1 MISGVVTAAFAL
13 CAAAVLALGVNF
25 FAPLVLPEALRVA
38 IAVHGA
44 NTLLCSFFI
53 ARIAGALSRS
63 GAFEVLVDDGAS
75 RTVLF
80 SKLKEGRLPTAR
92 EIEAALSASKKK

>member
-25 FAPLVLPEALRVA
+25 FAPSVLSEAVRA
-38 IAVHGA
+38 SIAAYGA
-44 NTLLCSFFI
+44 NSLLCSFFA
-53 ARIAGALSRS
+53 ARTAQALGRS

-80 SKLKEGRLPTAR
+80 SKLKEGRVPTVR
-92 EIEAALSASKKK
+92 DVEAALSASKK